1 MNRLAAIGAALA
13 LWCIFVLLQAR
24 YTQSLPPEKLVVTQT
39 LPPDVQ
45 ANPGVAAP
53 PPPPSRGTVLARL
66 EVPSVNLAT
75 TVLEGSDDR
84 TLRKASGHI
93 EETPLPGQPGNIG
106 IAGHR
111 DTMTLGLL
119 TAFRVAVRD
128 HRS

>member
-1 MNRLAAIGAALA
+1 MIFRLVERGLIAIGAALA

-66 EVPSVNLAT
+66 EVPSVNLAQPC
-75 TVLEGSDDR
+75 
-84 TLRKASGHI
+84 A
-93 EETPLPGQPGNIG
+93 QPGD
-106 IAGHR
+106 R
-111 DTMTLGLL
+111 
-119 TAFRVAVRD
+119 R
-128 HRS
+128 